1 MPVLP
6 AGWTLNYEMM
16 FYAIFALALVMRPR
30 PAVIA
35 ASTTLATLVILGWV
49 LGPVG
54 PNNVAFPLSLE
65 FIFGMTI
72 GVAYCEGARVAKSL
86 AAVAII
92 FGFLAIGFS
101 QELGLISG
109 TQTIRCGFSSGVF
122 LQRLL

>member
-1 MPVLP
+1 MSVLKSLFFYPFATESPVLP

-35 ASTTLATLVILGWV
+35 VSTSLGALVILGWV

-54 PNNVAFPLSLE
+54 RNNVAFPLSLE

-72 GVAYCEGARVAKSL
+72 GVAYCEGARVRKECCRRGHHLWLPSHR
-86 AAVAII
+86 
-92 FGFLAIGFS
+92 
-101 QELGLISG
+101 
-109 TQTIRCGFSSGVF
+109 T
-122 LQRLL
+122 